1 MNKGLL
7 TKPSY
12 ETYNFS
18 FWVRNIESCGVDGMR
33 KKEITPITSV
43 NSPSYNDD
51 IISCIRKTINP
62 KTNEDEDPCPS
73 RLSTNPIHV
82 LDCSGEQ
89 ARERS

>member
-43 NSPSYNDD
+43 NSPSYYDD
-51 IISCIRKTINP
+51 RISSICKTINS

-73 RLSTNPIHV
+73 RFSTDPIHV

-89 ARERS
+89 SRERS